1 MTPQRFQLSRNNG
14 WRKPQG
20 AVVVTRGTVW
30 GNPFKIGEP
39 SGHQFSDG
47 GDATPMIA
55 AMTRDQVL
63 SMYHDL
69 LRGFITPEMHPQ
81 GHAWMREF
89 KRKMRGGHPTEMA
102 VSYLRGKD
110 LCCWC
115 RLDQP
120 CHADVLLELAN
131 ETRGSLPETGWMIWK
146 DTRGWYRPDAAGYT
160 YDPSQAGRY
169 SYADA
174 LAHSHPNGINGPRD
188 GMSIKH
194 ESHTGGR
201 ND

>member
-1 MTPQRFQLSRNNG
+1 MTPQRIQLSRTKG

-20 AVVVTRGTVW
+20 AVVVTRRTVW

-120 CHADVLLELAN
+120 CHADVLLALAN
-131 ETRGSLPETGWMIWK
+131 EPA
-146 DTRGWYRPDAAGYT
+146 P
-160 YDPSQAGRY
+160 
-169 SYADA
+169 
-174 LAHSHPNGINGPRD
+174 
-188 GMSIKH
+188 
-194 ESHTGGR
+194 
-201 ND
+201 